1 MIPRSQWKRHND
13 FLKKASRASRH
24 HTLARMAC
32 AYHLDLNQEDLNQFI
47 LFPPVLELLSSYP
60 QDKWQHAPRR
70 RDPTLHILLST
81 ITRGQDYT
89 GQWKAFT
96 IRSLCDLSIRGSEDL
111 LASNLDSALS
121 SHNLDLVIEQTIKH
135 TVLQSFALELIVL
148 GLTVLDLDQQ
158 TIAGSC
164 KCWT

>member
-1 MIPRSQWKRHND
+1 MKTSQW
-13 FLKKASRASRH
+13 LSEEGISSRPTSHISKDGLR
-24 HTLARMAC
+24 
-32 AYHLDLNQEDLNQFI
+32 
-47 LFPPVLELLSSYP
+47 LSSWFESRGFESAHP
-60 QDKWQHAPRR
+60 VPASLRAPKLDHQDKWQYAPRR

-121 SHNLDLVIEQTIKH
+121 SHNLDLVIEQSIKH
-135 TVLQSFALELIVL
+135 TVLQPFVLELL
-148 GLTVLDLDQQ
+148 VLDLAVLDIDQYSVS
-158 TIAGSC
+158 GSC
-164 KCWT
+164 KRWT